1 MKQTILHQPAQTLSK
16 RLTMYSLLCVFAAA
30 ATFGINLLLAFTFTE
45 KTRLAYLLIN
55 IGADI
60 VIGSLILLLSC
71 AYLQPRRKLLR
82 LARQKGSTYTGRV
95 ESISESS
102 LRYLG
107 IDCREVLADGR
118 RLFLPCGTIRLEEG
132 VCYRFQTVSN
142 VITEAE
148 Q

>member
-1 MKQTILHQPAQTLSK
+1 MKQTILNEPVQALSK
-16 RLTMYSLLCVFAAA
+16 KLALYSALCVFVAA
-30 ATFGINLLLAFTFTE
+30 ATLGGNLLLAFTFTE
-45 KTRLAYLLIN
+45 KNRLVYLLMN
-55 IGADI
+55 IGSDI

-82 LARQKGSTYTGRV
+82 LARQKGCAYTGRV
-95 ESISESS
+95 ESISESH

-107 IDCREVLADGR
+107 MDCQEILADGR

-132 VCYRFQTVSN
+132 TRYCFQTVSN